1 VESLVAQPS
10 PPIRASDEDRERTV
24 AILREHFHA
33 GRLDTEEF
41 EARCEEA
48 WGSRM
53 ISNLWHAV
61 RELPLAP
68 PAAAAPDPARGANSA
83 VAGFVASLLAA
94 CLLVITFGVASF
106 ATAPISGLGWW
117 LGRRGQKRGVD
128 HPQRGLATAAQVIG
142 LLGLLLGLLAIY
154 VWLHVF
160 AASNGSF

>member
-1 VESLVAQPS
+1 MESLVAQPS

-53 ISNLWHAV
+53 ISSLWHAV

-68 PAAAAPDPARGANSA
+68 PAPAVAPARARGANSA
-83 VAGFVASLLAA
+83 VAGFVASVLAA
-94 CLLVITFGVASF
+94 CLLLLTFGVASVVSV
-106 ATAPISGLGWW
+106 PLSGLGWT
-117 LGRRGQKRGVD
+117 LGHRGRKLGVTAP
-128 HPQRGLATAAQVIG
+128 HRSLATAAETLGILGAALGV
-142 LLGLLLGLLAIY
+142 LGLFFWVSVISG
-154 VWLHVF
+154 
-160 AASNGSF
+160 NT